1 MFIFQCRLSQL
12 AACLCRQDCSKK
24 IIMVVWI
31 CWINTMTIQSYK
43 RVFVSLELWCQHH
56 LGIGD
61 TWNPLL
67 FGSRYSSFMM
77 SPTIKLYRP
86 NSQLFGTDSSA
97 ATATCESHNLFQ
109 EQFKVT
115 FSLSGLDLC
124 PKFVCICDM
133 LFATIQVHQY
143 TASLGGLYQFAFCSE
158 HFR

>member
-12 AACLCRQDCSKK
+12 AACLCRQNCSKNF
-24 IIMVVWI
+24 IIVLWN

-56 LGIGD
+56 LGTGD
-61 TWNPLL
+61 TWNLLL

-97 ATATCESHNLFQ
+97 ATATCEWLLHFRSDLTQHFPCQGLTSLKNWNVC
-109 EQFKVT
+109 VT
-115 FSLSGLDLC
+115 CCLQSKYINTLQAQVELDR
-124 PKFVCICDM
+124 
-133 LFATIQVHQY
+133 
-143 TASLGGLYQFAFCSE
+143 FAFCSE

>member
-1 MFIFQCRLSQL
+1 MSIFQCRLSQL

-24 IIMVVWI
+24 FIMVVWI

-56 LGIGD
+56 LGTGD

-97 ATATCESHNLFQ
+97 ATATCESHNLFYFRSDSRWLFPCQ
-109 EQFKVT
+109 DLTCVQNLYVYVT
-115 FSLSGLDLC
+115 CCLQPSKYINTLQ
-124 PKFVCICDM
+124 
-133 LFATIQVHQY
+133 A
-143 TASLGGLYQFAFCSE
+143 
-158 HFR
+158 